1 MLRMRIVLWDAP
13 GKLRSYSPLKFF
25 ISPCVCTLA
34 RCARKLS
41 LCAGPGH
48 TWRLIKHARISQ
60 DSIKPHEKNSQ
71 TGYFRHRGQ
80 CREGSQRH
88 RVKINVK
95 YGHDQVPL
103 YMTFCSRMPR
113 PLTFIRPCI
122 HFQWTEE
129 CLDQPGSPANL
140 KEIKFIH
147 IAWGR
152 VFHSYATLVCQL
164 TFWVKLIAWMHGS
177 IVVRKACSL

>member
-1 MLRMRIVLWDAP
+1 MRIVLWDAP

-88 RVKINVK
+88 RVKINIK

-113 PLTFIRPCI
+113 PLMFIRPCI
-122 HFQWTEE
+122 HFQM
-129 CLDQPGSPANL
+129 N
-140 KEIKFIH
+140 
-147 IAWGR
+147 GR
-152 VFHSYATLVCQL
+152 VSRSARVARKPEGDQVHTYSVRPGFSFLCHFGLPIDILSQAHCVNAWFHRGE
-164 TFWVKLIAWMHGS
+164 K
-177 IVVRKACSL
+177 SL